1 MACGA
6 PSSLR
11 RGSLNASGDDRDS
24 CNLVGAIREAAGLPR
39 PHSGSISLRCR
50 TTMHVT
56 NIDGRGLSLL
66 FRQSKNVATI
76 SSSIVPVVQ
85 RIERWFPKPVMWVR
99 FPPGTLGSTPLPSSA
114 EFSGEP
120 FSEKQKRSGH
130 IHVAGAFAK
139 GLPHLC
145 RHGGCSV
152 PPMVTGEKP
161 GAGLGLPMKA

>member
-1 MACGA
+1 MRRKEYAARFVKQQAC
-6 PSSLR
+6 
-11 RGSLNASGDDRDS
+11 RGR
-24 CNLVGAIREAAGLPR
+24 ILPVY
-39 PHSGSISLRCR
+39 RCDAEQPC
-50 TTMHVT
+50 TST

-76 SSSIVPVVQ
+76 SSSIVSVVQ
-85 RIERWFPKPVMWVR
+85 RIEHWFPKPVMWVR
-99 FPPGTLGSTPLPSSA
+99 FPPGTLGSAPLPSSA

-130 IHVAGAFAK
+130 MNVAGAFAK

>member
-1 MACGA
+1 MRFLACREFDFCAGRREQGILPDEVSGRLGLQRGRA
-6 PSSLR
+6 WVNIRDFDARSS
-11 RGSLNASGDDRDS
+11 
-24 CNLVGAIREAAGLPR
+24 I
-39 PHSGSISLRCR
+39 SGSIIADSAAE
-50 TTMHVT
+50 
-56 NIDGRGLSLL
+56 
-66 FRQSKNVATI
+66 KYA
-76 SSSIVPVVQ
+76 SSSQSTVPVVQ

-114 EFSGEP
+114 EFSDEA